1 MAKLLGYDNPVW
13 RFMGRV
19 ADVFFLTVL
28 WGVCCLPVITV
39 GASTSALYYVS
50 LKMVKNREGYLWKSF
65 FKAFRENFAQA
76 TAAWLIMLGIG
87 AFLGGDLYFFYGQG
101 QKAAM
106 FVFWIFLV
114 LAVLYLF
121 VAVLVF
127 PLEARLDTKLG
138 NLFLMAFMVSLK
150 NFSWVMLM
158 AVALVCVLALG
169 VFVFWPVL
177 LVGAGAVAYLH
188 SLILVWIVFPKY
200 GWNVED
206 EETVS
211 TDSE

>member
-1 MAKLLGYDNPVW
+1 MAKLFSYDNPVW

-28 WGVCCLPVITV
+28 WAACSLPVITA

-50 LKMVKNREGYLWKSF
+50 LKMVKNREGYLGKSF
-65 FKAFRENFAQA
+65 FKAFRDNFAQS
-76 TAAWLIMLGIG
+76 TVIWLLMLAAG
-87 AFLGGDLYFFYGQG
+87 AFLGTDLYFFYHLEST
-101 QKAAM
+101 AAV
-106 FVFWIFLV
+106 FVFWLLFV
-114 LAVLYLF
+114 FAVLYLL

-127 PLEARLDTKLG
+127 PLEARLDTKIG
-138 NLFLMAFMVSLK
+138 KLFFMAFMVSIK

-158 AVALVCVLALG
+158 LVIVVCILAAG

-177 LVGAGAVAYLH
+177 LVAAGTIAYLH

-200 GWNVED
+200 GWNGK
-206 EETVS
+206 EE
-211 TDSE
+211 